1 MSHALITSNASIP
14 AKSFYSTRRIRVL
27 ILPRTHTQTLHTT
40 QTHSPRDFFAKKKS
54 RMSVSFRPSQAL
66 CCLLLGS
73 LALMLLLRSSASF
86 LVRSSS
92 SSSTPASAALNAAR
106 RRGGAASARAL
117 SSSSYKGRSL
127 AASIDLDG
135 GAVTKLDKAV
145 DVFGEKAPK
154 KAWDYVAHHPR

>member
-1 MSHALITSNASIP
+1 MSLSS
-14 AKSFYSTRRIRVL
+14 
-27 ILPRTHTQTLHTT
+27 
-40 QTHSPRDFFAKKKS
+40 
-54 RMSVSFRPSQAL
+54 RPSKAL

-86 LVRSSS
+86 LVRSS

-127 AASIDLDG
+127 SASIDLGG
-135 GAVTKLDKAV
+135 GAVTKLEKAV
-145 DVFGEKAPK
+145 DVFGEKQPK